1 MDTQTQTR
9 KPLYVDIQSTG
20 ARLAECREIDAT
32 IGRLASEAEA
42 LACSAS
48 HLLADVLRVKHAS
61 VKVGAP
67 HDLITDLYQARQ
79 AIQHALAELTNVM
92 PDAGRTDPNEPND

>member
-1 MDTQTQTR
+1 MDAQTR
-9 KPLYVDIQSTG
+9 KPLYVDLHSTG

-32 IGRLASEAEA
+32 IGRMTSEAET

-48 HLLADVLRVKHAS
+48 RLLADVLKVKHSS
-61 VKVGAP
+61 VKATP
-67 HDLITDLYQARQ
+67 PYALLTDLCQAKQ
-79 AIQHALAELTNVM
+79 AIQHALAELTNGM

>member
-1 MDTQTQTR
+1 MDAQTQTR
-9 KPLYVDIQSTG
+9 KPLYVDLHSTG

-48 HLLADVLRVKHAS
+48 HLLADVLKVKHSS

-67 HDLITDLYQARQ
+67 HALITDLYQTRNAV
-79 AIQHALAELTNVM
+79 QHALAELTNGT
-92 PDAGRTDPNEPND
+92 PDAGRTDPNEPLD

>member
-1 MDTQTQTR
+1 MDAQTR
-9 KPLYVDIQSTG
+9 PLYST
-20 ARLAECREIDAT
+20 RAELEEYRTVDAT
-32 IGRLASEAEA
+32 IGRMAREAEA

-61 VKVGAP
+61 VKATP
-67 HDLITDLYQARQ
+67 PYALLTDLCQAKQ
-79 AIQHALAELTNVM
+79 AIQRALAELTNVM

>member
-1 MDTQTQTR
+1 MDAQTR
-9 KPLYVDIQSTG
+9 KPLYVDLHSTG

-48 HLLADVLRVKHAS
+48 HLLADVLKVKHAS
-61 VKVGAP
+61 VKATP
-67 HDLITDLYQARQ
+67 PYALLTDLCQVKQAVQR
-79 AIQHALAELTNVM
+79 ALAELTNGM
-92 PDAGRTDPNEPND
+92 PDGDRSDPNEPLD